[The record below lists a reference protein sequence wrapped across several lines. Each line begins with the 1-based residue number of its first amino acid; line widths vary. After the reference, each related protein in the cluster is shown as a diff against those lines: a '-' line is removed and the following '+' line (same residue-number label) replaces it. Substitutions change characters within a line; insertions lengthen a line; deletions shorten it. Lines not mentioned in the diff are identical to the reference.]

1 MLKLVFQKIF
11 HCFFVYFCIV
21 KTQIGESIQEAKSF
35 LLDGKIVAI
44 PTETVYGL
52 AGNALNPEAVL
63 QIFTIKERPTFD
75 PLIVHISSIDK
86 VNFYAQSIPEQA
98 FELMNKFWP
107 GPLTI
112 VLPKNAIIPD
122 IVTSGLDTVGLR
134 MPNHPTTIELLN
146 QLDFP
151 LAAPSAN
158 PFGYI
163 SPTSAQHVFDQL
175 GGKLPY
181 ILDGGICNVGV
192 ESTIVGFENGQCL
205 IYRLGG
211 ITVEA
216 IRKVIPDAE
225 LQINSSSN
233 PKAPGMLNSHY
244 APSKPFYLGDMIEL
258 IEKYDGKNIA
268 ALTFGQST
276 IPDSVKEFNLSPASD
291 FKEAAFNL
299 FSFLRALDADQKVDL
314 IIASLLPEKDLGLAI
329 NDRLRRAASI

>member
-1 MLKLVFQKIF
+1 VITK
-11 HCFFVYFCIV
+11 
-21 KTQIGESIQEAKSF
+21 IGESIQEAKRF
-35 LLDGKIVAI
+35 LLDGNVVAI

-52 AGNALNPEAVL
+52 AGNALDPAAVL
-63 QIFTIKERPTFD
+63 KIFVVKDRPTFD
-75 PLIVHISSIDK
+75 PLIVHICSIDQ
-86 VNFYAQSIPEQA
+86 VEVYAHSIPTQA
-98 FELMNKFWP
+98 YELLHEFWP

-112 VLPKNAIIPD
+112 VLPKSAIIPD

-134 MPNHPTTIELLN
+134 MPNHPITIELLK

-163 SPTSAQHVFDQL
+163 SPTSAQHVLDQL

-181 ILDGGICNVGV
+181 ILDGGICDVGV
-192 ESTIVGFENGQCL
+192 ESTIVGFENDQCL

-216 IRKVIPDAE
+216 IRKVIPSAE

-233 PKAPGMLNSHY
+233 PKAPGMLKSHY
-244 APSKPFYLGDMIEL
+244 APKKPFYLGDLLEL
-258 IEKYDGKNIA
+258 SKKYEAKNIA
-268 ALTFGQST
+268 ALTFGKST
-276 IPDSVKEFNLSPASD
+276 IPGSIKEFNLSAKGD

-299 FSFLRALDADQKVDL
+299 FSILRLLDNDHSFDI
-314 IIASLLPEKDLGLAI
+314 IIASTLPDQDLGLAI
-329 NDRLRRAASI
+329 NDRLRRAASN